1 MDKEFYRMEDQQS
14 LQDKIERGAQDA
26 GTYFRRM
33 AQFVGFD
40 KKQAEAIF
48 ESRFIIEK
56 YIPDIV
62 AQFYDH
68 LLRYPPTR
76 RFFQKPDGSLNYDY
90 VQLRMTHLGN
100 FWRRTASGPYDD
112 DYARYIDYIGMA
124 HTRRGADPNIDIAER
139 YVIGQVGFVQHA
151 ISESLSKELHELD
164 AEWEVRALKAW
175 NLLMMV
181 ILEMLSRAYHEDEKT
196 ELEPPAVPVDSQ
208 MVKNLAVDSYER
220 GLGMHRLQEV
230 RQEFFIAT
238 ETDIPLGERKLAKI
252 MGLSI
257 GVFHLGSGWYAIK
270 NKCLHAG
277 GPVAEGRLRGDVL
290 TCPWHGFQYNLPTGA
305 LLDDPNAKLEM
316 YPVEVREG
324 QVFVRLPVIRDLPVV
339 KPEQSAPS
347 ASPMQTEQPLGK
359 NEFRLSELRPGQ
371 VGAVEVEGES
381 VAVFNVNGNYYA
393 LEDYCSHAGGPLS
406 EGKLEGQT
414 IVCPWHGSCY
424 DVTSGAVT
432 CGPAKKGV
440 KVYKVEI
447 EGKKGRVL

>member
-1 MDKEFYRMEDQQS
+1 MENQQS
-14 LQDKIERGAQDA
+14 LQDKIERGSQDA
-26 GTYFRRM
+26 GSYFRRM

-40 KKQAEAIF
+40 KKQAEAVF
-48 ESRFIIEK
+48 ESRYIIEK

-76 RFFQKPDGSLNYDY
+76 RFFQRPDGSLNYEY
-90 VQLRMTHLGN
+90 VQFRMTHLSS

-112 DYARYIDYIGMA
+112 DYARYIDYVGMA

-151 ISESLSKELHELD
+151 ISESLSKELHEVD

-181 ILEMLSRAYHEDEKT
+181 ILEMLARVYHDEDI
-196 ELEPPAVPVDSQ
+196 ELPEIAEPVDSQ
-208 MVKNLAVDSYER
+208 IVKNLAIDSYER
-220 GLGMHRLQEV
+220 GLGMHRLLEE
-230 RQEFFIAT
+230 RQEFFIGM
-238 ETDIPLGERKLAKI
+238 ESDIPLGERKLAKI
-252 MGLSI
+252 MGLAI
-257 GVFHLGSGWYAIK
+257 GVFHHESGWYAIR

-290 TCPWHGFQYNLPTGA
+290 TCPWHGYQYNLPTGA
-305 LLDDPNAKLEM
+305 LLDDPHAKLEM
-316 YPVEVREG
+316 YPVELHEG
-324 QVFVRLPVIRDLPVV
+324 QVFVRLPVVSNLPTV
-339 KPEQSAPS
+339 KVEQPAAPVT
-347 ASPMQTEQPLGK
+347 PVQTEQPLED
-359 NEFRLSELRPGQ
+359 NEFRLSELKPGQ
-371 VGAVEVEGES
+371 VGAVQVKGES
-381 VAVFNVNGNYYA
+381 VAVFNVEGNFYA

-414 IVCPWHGSCY
+414 VICPWHGSCF
-424 DVTSGAVT
+424 DVTTGEVT

-440 KVYKVEI
+440 RAYLVKI
-447 EGKKGRVL
+447 EGKIGRVVISE